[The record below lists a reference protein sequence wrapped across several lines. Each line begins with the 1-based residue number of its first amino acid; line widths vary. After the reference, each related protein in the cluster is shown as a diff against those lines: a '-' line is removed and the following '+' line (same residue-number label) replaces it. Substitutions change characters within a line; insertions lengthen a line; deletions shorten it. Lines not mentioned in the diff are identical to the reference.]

1 MKKVRCNGV
10 MLNYRCVGEGSDVV
24 LIHGLA
30 ANHAFWRLDVLLS
43 LAKKHRVT
51 IYDLRG
57 HGYSEM
63 PRQGYT
69 SMDMAEDLHQL
80 LTHLNITQAHLI
92 GHSLGGVLALHYAV
106 LHPERVSSLVIA
118 DSRIRV
124 LQPTNYSRDWPN
136 WEKAGKKLK
145 EIGLYVPETEAESG
159 LWLLEQ
165 IASSKWQKMRHK
177 LEGTSLFVPF
187 GGWNGG
193 QKTAERWLELMQ
205 TTTARQDFLSL
216 SGLTIERLSQIRKP
230 VLAMYGQN
238 SPTIV
243 SMHGLQA
250 YLPECETAIVEG
262 AGHFFPLTKP
272 RIFIELNNQ
281 FLNELEEVQK
291 C

>member
-10 MLNYRCVGEGSDVV
+10 MLNFQCVGEGSDVV

-30 ANHAFWRLDVLLS
+30 ANHAFWRLDVLLPF
-43 LAKKHRVT
+43 AKKHRVT

-63 PRQGYT
+63 TQKGYT
-69 SMDMAEDLHQL
+69 SVDMAEDLHHL
-80 LTHLNITQAHLI
+80 FNYLNISQAHLI

-118 DSRIRV
+118 DSRIRG
-124 LQPTNYSRDWPN
+124 LQPTNYSMDWPN
-136 WEKAGKKLK
+136 WEKASKKLK

-165 IASSKWQKMRHK
+165 IASPKWQKMRHK

-193 QKTAERWLELMQ
+193 QKTAERWLELMN
-205 TTTARQDFLSL
+205 TTTAKQDFLSL
-216 SGLTIERLSQIRKP
+216 AGLTVEKLSTIKKP
-230 VLAMYGQN
+230 VFAIYGEN
-238 SPTIV
+238 SPAIP
-243 SMHGLQA
+243 SMHGLCNH
-250 YLPECETAIVEG
+250 LPNCKTAIVAG
-262 AGHFFPLTKP
+262 AGHFYPLTRP
-272 RIFIELNNQ
+272 RIFVEMISR
-281 FLNELEEVQK
+281 FLNELEEVQQ